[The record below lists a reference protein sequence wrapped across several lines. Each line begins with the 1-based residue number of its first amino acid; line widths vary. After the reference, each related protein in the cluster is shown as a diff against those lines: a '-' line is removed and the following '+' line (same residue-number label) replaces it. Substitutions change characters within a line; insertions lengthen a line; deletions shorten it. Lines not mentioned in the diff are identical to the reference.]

1 MRVHKNLNIKL
12 VEAKDIRLL
21 RHKMLRQGK
30 KFSTTSYNRD
40 NEENTFHLAAFLGDE
55 IVSCGTFYPE
65 KTDRIYSKNSY
76 RLRGMATDTKYSRNG
91 YGMEI
96 MSKAFMIL
104 KNSDCDL
111 LWCNARLVALSFY
124 HAVGMKEIGN
134 LFDISDI
141 GPHYF
146 MYKKI

>member
-1 MRVHKNLNIKL
+1 MRVYKNLHIKL
-12 VEAKDIRLL
+12 VGAEDIRPL

-40 NEENTFHLAAFLGDE
+40 NEEHTFHLAAFLGDE

-65 KTDRIYSKNSY
+65 KTDRIYSKNPY

-91 YGMEI
+91 FGMEI

>member
-1 MRVHKNLNIKL
+1 MCILEKQIISIDAEK
-12 VEAKDIRLL
+12 IRPL
-21 RHKMLRQGK
+21 RHRELRQGQP
-30 KFSTTSYNRD
+30 FSTTSYLLD
-40 NEENTFHLAAFLGDE
+40 NDKDTFHMACMLNDKVVTCA
-55 IVSCGTFYPE
+55 TFYPE
-65 KTDRIYSKNSY
+65 ETEKITSDNAY

-91 YGMEI
+91 FGMEI

-124 HAVGMKEIGN
+124 QAVGMKEIGN

>member
-1 MRVHKNLNIKL
+1 MRVYKNLHIKL
-12 VEAKDIRLL
+12 VGAKDIRPL

-40 NEENTFHLAAFLGDE
+40 NEEHTFHLAAFLGDE

-65 KTDRIYSKNSY
+65 KTNRIYSKNSY

-91 YGMEI
+91 FGKEI
-96 MSKAFMIL
+96 MSKAFIIL
-104 KNSDCDL
+104 KNSNCDL
-111 LWCNARLVALSFY
+111 LWYNARLVALSFY
-124 HAVGMKEIGN
+124 RAVGMKEIGN